1 MRNLAKY
8 LAISILAV
16 VSVADAG
23 AAAAAKRAP
32 IKVTVNLTSHRFT
45 PGPIYLA
52 GGVPVRLTLANP
64 SGESHEF
71 RAPEFFY
78 WSSLRGKVPGGVVK
92 LQSGERKTF
101 VLTPR
106 RGTYKLR
113 CGRFGHSFLGMNTT
127 IIVQ

>member
-1 MRNLAKY
+1 MQYFAK
-8 LAISILAV
+8 LIAIPF
-16 VSVADAG
+16 VATLLITD
-23 AAAAAKRAP
+23 AAAKRAP
-32 IKVTVNLTSHRFT
+32 VKVTVNLTSHRFT
-45 PGPIYLA
+45 PGPIYLP

-78 WSSLRGKVPGGVVK
+78 WSSLRGKVPEGIVK
-92 LQSGERKTF
+92 LKSGERKTF